1 MTRLSMLRPLHVSSF
16 MRTIHLKDPATTISL
31 KPAAGVGSIEA
42 LSKGYGLIELVQG
55 RIASMDIPVGSS
67 SCSMITQT

>member
-1 MTRLSMLRPLHVSSF
+1 M
-16 MRTIHLKDPATTISL
+16 HLKDPATTISL
-31 KPAAGVGSIEA
+31 KPAAGVGSMEA
-42 LSKGYGLIELVQG
+42 LSKGYGLIKLVQG